1 MPPPKVESTLTFF
14 RVTFEKRRFVEP
26 GGKPARWKNSTVGI
40 LSALAREPDL
50 SVAELVALSGLSRAT
65 VSKYVRDLVEEG
77 RIVPLERPR
86 SPKQRYR
93 LVR

>member
-1 MPPPKVESTLTFF
+1 M
-14 RVTFEKRRFVEP
+14 TFEKRRFDELD
-26 GGKPARWKNSTVGI
+26 GKPARWENPSVGI

-65 VSKYVRDLVEEG
+65 VSKYVRDLVVSG
-77 RIVPLERPR
+77 KIVPLERPR